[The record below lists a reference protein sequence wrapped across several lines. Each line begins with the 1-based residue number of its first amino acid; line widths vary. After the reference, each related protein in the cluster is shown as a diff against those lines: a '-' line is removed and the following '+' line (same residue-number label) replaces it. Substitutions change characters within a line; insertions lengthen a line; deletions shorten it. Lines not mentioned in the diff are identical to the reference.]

1 MVKDPPP
8 MSPTYTAKDDQRP
21 GTTLQKVD
29 EYYNK
34 AVRKYDI
41 VLATSNLRAEDGLTV
56 VGKLAKELQDDPGRL
71 RVKTRGRLV
80 QEQEELRLYHHT
92 ISISLD
98 SNT

>member
-1 MVKDPPP
+1 
-8 MSPTYTAKDDQRP
+8 
-21 GTTLQKVD
+21 
-29 EYYNK
+29 
-34 AVRKYDI
+34 
-41 VLATSNLRAEDGLTV
+41 LTV
-56 VGKLAKELQDDPGRL
+56 VGKLAKELHDGPGRL